1 MNGKTACL
9 LPIFLA
15 LAIAP
20 CRASSPLIVGDGEF
34 YRLGGHLEILLD
46 SSRVMSLDDV
56 MEDGAGWRP
65 TGADEPNPGF
75 SAAFCWVRFQLE
87 SRAGQPILLVYRY
100 ANVDNVSFFIVHA
113 DGRRSRAD
121 SGNHIPFD
129 KRSMRHRYPIF
140 PIDVSPGETLWC
152 YVQVRNEQGAV
163 FPLSIWSERAFRE
176 SDRQEQIVTGFFLG
190 LFLIVIL
197 FNALFFF
204 ATGDTTYLSY
214 VFMVAF
220 YLLFELAYRGLGGE
234 YLWPRISWV
243 DDQVLVVAA
252 ALCMIMAI
260 IFTRGFLQTG
270 TWARGIHRYLGVIL
284 CVCVADAICSVIVPF
299 RIMVQ
304 VTNALLL
311 VVAVSFIPTGLIVLL
326 RGFRAG
332 RFYLA
337 AWIFMVIGAF
347 TFGMLNLGLV
357 PSNTLSANALTFG
370 VSVQVILLSFAVVDR
385 ILLLRRDRE
394 AMQRERLEAVEKS
407 LYSDSLTR
415 LPNRNRLM
423 ADLRPGSTA
432 AAAIVNI
439 DQFKAIN
446 DYFGQKAG
454 DYVIV
459 ELGRRVHD
467 VVSRYDGSVY
477 RLHADEFAAIIPRP
491 CSEDSMRELGAILV
505 AECQDRPYL
514 FEKEILRLDLSIGI
528 AVSDSRL
535 LEKTDMALTVSRARK
550 GFVIYTPELE
560 VIKKYADNLH
570 WLHVIRESIEQD
582 RIVPYFQPIL
592 NNASGEID
600 KYESLMRI
608 RAQNGSI
615 IGPGAFLTIA
625 KKSKIYPELSR
636 LIIGKTAYLMR
647 GTDAEVSINVSVED
661 IMHPDVLR
669 TIDTA
674 VSDPQIAR
682 RLVFELLESEGIEN
696 YGEVSSFISRM
707 KAVGCKIAIDD
718 FGAGYSNFGHILR
731 LHVDYLKVDSSLIR
745 NIAEDASARCIVET
759 IVSFASRLG
768 IQTVAEFVHS
778 SVVQNIVR
786 EIGIDFSQGYFIG
799 EPSPSMDAADR

>member
-1 MNGKTACL
+1 M
-9 LPIFLA
+9 
-15 LAIAP
+15 
-20 CRASSPLIVGDGEF
+20 
-34 YRLGGHLEILLD
+34 LLD
-46 SSRVMSLDDV
+46 SSRGMSLDDV
-56 MEDGAGWRP
+56 MEDRAGWRS
-65 TGADEPNPGF
+65 TEADEPNPGF
-75 SAAFCWVRFQLE
+75 SAAFCWVRFRLE
-87 SRAGQPILLVYRY
+87 SRTGQPILLVYRY
-100 ANVDNVSFFIVHA
+100 ANVDYVSVFIVHA
-113 DGRRSRAD
+113 DGRRSRSD

-140 PIDVSPGETLWC
+140 TIDVSPGETAWC
-152 YVQVRNEQGAV
+152 YVQVRNEAGAV

-176 SDRQEQIVTGFFLG
+176 SDRQEQLITGFFLG
-190 LFLIVIL
+190 LFLVVIL

-214 VFMVAF
+214 VVMAAF

-234 YLWPRISWV
+234 YLWPRVSWI
-243 DDQVLVVAA
+243 DDQVLIVSAA
-252 ALCMIMAI
+252 MCIVMGIV
-260 IFTRGFLQTG
+260 FTRGFLQTK
-270 TWARGIHRYLGVIL
+270 TWARGIHRYLGAIL
-284 CVCVADAICSVIVPF
+284 WVCIADAVCCLIVPF

-304 VTNALLL
+304 TTNALLL
-311 VVAVSFIPTGLIVLL
+311 LVAASFIPAGVIVLL

-337 AWIFMVIGAF
+337 AWIFMVMGGF

-357 PSNTLSANALTFG
+357 PSNTFTANALTFG
-370 VSVQVILLSFAVVDR
+370 ISVQVILLSFAVVDR

-394 AMQRERLEAVEKS
+394 TMQKERLEAVEKS
-407 LYSDSLTR
+407 LYSDSLTK

-423 ADLRPGSTA
+423 ADLMQGSTVTA
-432 AAAIVNI
+432 IIVNI

-459 ELGRRVHD
+459 ELGRRVSG
-467 VVSRYDGSVY
+467 VVSPYGGSAY

-491 CSEDSMRELGAILV
+491 CSEDTMREMGAAL
-505 AECQDRPYL
+505 AAGCQDAPYL
-514 FEKEILRLDLSIGI
+514 FENEILRLDLSIGI

-535 LEKTDMALTVSRARK
+535 LERADMALTASRARK
-550 GFVIYTPELE
+550 GFVIYTPAIE

-582 RIVPYFQPIL
+582 RIVPYFQPIM

-608 RAQNGSI
+608 RTQNGSVI
-615 IGPGAFLTIA
+615 EPGAFLTIA
-625 KKSKIYPELSR
+625 KKSRIYPELSR
-636 LIIGKTAYLMR
+636 LIIGKTASLMR

-669 TIDTA
+669 TINTA
-674 VSDPQIAR
+674 VSDPEIAR

-718 FGAGYSNFGHILR
+718 FGAGYSNFSHILR
-731 LHVDYLKVDSSLIR
+731 LHVDYLKVDSSLIK

-768 IQTVAEFVHS
+768 IRTIAEFVHS

-786 EIGIDFSQGYFIG
+786 EIGIDYSQGYFIG
-799 EPSPSMDAADR
+799 EPSPGMDAADK